1 MNCPIPKYEDN
12 YIGEGACRIH
22 ERIKDHNGRYH
33 KSYMLKHSI
42 EKHHAHGAQ
51 ENFKITAKNLNFNN
65 KWKRKI
71 LESLWIEDLRATL
84 NSQDK
89 SVQLKLFN

>member
-42 EKHHAHGAQ
+42 EKHHAHGTQ
-51 ENFKITAKNLNFNN
+51 KNFKITAKNFKN

-71 LESLWIEDLRATL
+71 LESLWIKDLRATL

-89 SVQLKLFN
+89 SVPLKLFN

>member
-1 MNCPIPKYEDN
+1 MNCPITACEDN
-12 YIGEGACRIH
+12 YIGETARRTH
-22 ERIKDHNGRYH
+22 ERIKDHNRRYH

-51 ENFKITAKNLNFNN
+51 ENFKITAKNFKNN

-89 SVQLKLFN
+89 SVPLKLFN